1 MDPRPYLLK
10 ESLLTSFSSPGFVYS
25 AHPYGR
31 VSVLSSYAD
40 FFNTDAG
47 APNLGA
53 TLIIFDYQTL
63 L

>member
-10 ESLLTSFSSPGFVYS
+10 ELLLISFSPPGSVYS

-47 APNLGA
+47 APNLG
-53 TLIIFDYQTL
+53 TTHIFSDYCIFS
-63 L
+63 